1 MLDWVRE
8 NIPMSICGDSAYVCL
23 LVQEFNDDYAG
34 LRHYLLVAIV
44 HKRHEDRDELM
55 QLTDTISAVIRKS
68 IATSTL
74 AVVRANCV
82 VADAVTATIVCR
94 TLVHVCACTTFTNE
108 L

>member
-1 MLDWVRE
+1 
-8 NIPMSICGDSAYVCL
+8 MSKLKSRTAYHIYT
-23 LVQEFNDDYAG
+23 Q
-34 LRHYLLVAIV
+34 
-44 HKRHEDRDELM
+44 

-82 VADAVTATIVCR
+82 VADAVTATVVCR